1 MRIARRPALALVLCA
16 LTGSGA
22 LAYTL
27 SGSRWLAPTTT
38 FHIGMSGSSPSG
50 VPWSTALRDAMQ
62 EWTDATAFEF
72 VADPGYVDPCEGLRR
87 NDNGGSFP
95 LGDGDGRNG
104 VDFNSTICGNDFGAG
119 IIAITLSFSNTGPL
133 GFSLLNQTDIVFNS
147 DFDWDVYSG
156 NPQQRIDFRRVA
168 LHELGHA
175 LGLDHSH
182 ATATIM
188 AANYGSIRSLQADDV
203 NGVNALYGAGACEVR
218 DIAGSANLHD
228 SLAAGDCRV
237 SDLFGGSTD
246 TSFVDVYRVTLAAE
260 TELDIAVQS
269 NELDPVLILTDGK
282 FGGIA
287 LHDDTDGSCN
297 ARIRRRLP
305 AGEYRILVNTY
316 EEPVKCAGNVG
327 AYNLIV
333 SDAGLP
339 LLGAIGNASGSASLA
354 SAVISGGATMDGASY
369 ATYFAANDPIDVR
382 GRIAVDPA
390 HVGRPGRLFVLAV
403 LGDGRRFAQ
412 NASGAFV
419 RFTGDVRNLPARRS
433 GTLRSVEEMDIVSD
447 LRGDTSGLA
456 GQHFG
461 VYVGY
466 ALDSSLTDI
475 WYGRE
480 PIRFSIAPL

>member
-1 MRIARRPALALVLCA
+1 MRITRRSTLALVLCA

-27 SGSRWLAPTTT
+27 SGSRWISPTTT

-50 VPWSTALRDAMQ
+50 VPWSSALHDAMQ
-62 EWTDATAFEF
+62 EWTNATAFEF

-95 LGDGDGRNG
+95 LGNGDGRNG
-104 VDFNSTICGNDFGAG
+104 MDFTSTICGNAFGVGVLAM
-119 IIAITLSFSNTGPL
+119 TLSFTSPGPL
-133 GFSLLNQTDIVFNS
+133 GFSLLTQTDIVFNS
-147 DFDWDVYSG
+147 DVEWDIHSG
-156 NPQQRIDFRRVA
+156 NLRQPIDFRRVA

-175 LGLDHSH
+175 LGLDHSD

-188 AANYGSIRSLQADDV
+188 AANYGSTRSLQADDV
-203 NGVNALYGAGACEVR
+203 NGVNALYGAAPCEVR
-218 DIAGSANLHD
+218 DIVGSANLHD

-246 TSFVDVYRVTLAAE
+246 TSLVDVYRVTLAAE

-282 FGGIA
+282 LGGIA
-287 LHDDTDGSCN
+287 LHDDTPGSCN

-305 AGEYRILVNTY
+305 AGEYRVLVNTY
-316 EEPVKCAGNVG
+316 EEPAKCAGNVG

-333 SDAGLP
+333 SDAGPP
-339 LLGAIGNASGSASLA
+339 LLGGIGNASGGASLA
-354 SAVISGGATMDGASY
+354 SAVIGGGATVDGANY
-369 ATYFAANDPIDVR
+369 ATYFAANDPIDVH
-382 GRIAVDPA
+382 GRIVVDPA

-412 NASGAFV
+412 NASGDFV

-447 LRGDTSGLA
+447 LRGTTSGLA

-466 ALDSSLTDI
+466 ALDSSPADL

-480 PIRFSIAPL
+480 PIRFSIAPQ